1 MSVEEESA
9 SLLEPRKIPTG
20 SSASISLELQE
31 LMPFTS
37 KVDYKVLDV
46 AVRYCRLTNGY
57 ETSAIK
63 TPELDFGRWL
73 VNTLYERKRL
83 NDEKGWSFLIRRL
96 RENNDIYVNVSN
108 AYYK

>member
-1 MSVEEESA
+1 M
-9 SLLEPRKIPTG
+9 LGPRKIPTG

-37 KVDYKVLDV
+37 KIDYKALDV

-63 TPELDFGRWL
+63 TPELDFGKWL
-73 VNTLYERKRL
+73 VNMLYERKRL
-83 NDEKGWSFLIRRL
+83 NDEKGWNSLIRRL
-96 RENNDIYVNVSN
+96 MMDN
-108 AYYK
+108 ATAANSRRK